1 MPRLH
6 HRPPNRGFTLV
17 ELLTVLTIISISIAI
32 AAGPIGRLINDGQ
45 SRAVKRDLFSLIN
58 YARTSAIEAGIPIT
72 LCPLDNSGSCSDNWS
87 LPLTVFRDIR
97 RQRKL
102 ANAADVMRVMDSPE
116 GKLKAK
122 TGNRKYLGFRPDGL
136 GREAAGN
143 LVWCPD
149 SGDRTLAFQIRINMG
164 GRPAFSHDTD
174 GDGIVEHPS
183 KGAITCS

>member
-1 MPRLH
+1 MTRLR
-6 HRPPNRGFTLV
+6 HRAPGRGFTLI
-17 ELLTVLTIISISIAI
+17 ELLIVLTIISVSIVM
-32 AAGPIGRLINDGQ
+32 AAGPLGQLINEGQ

-58 YARTSAIEAGIPIT
+58 YSRTRAIETGTPLT
-72 LCPLDNSGSCSDNWS
+72 LCPLDGAGSCSDNWS
-87 LPLTVFRDIR
+87 LPLTLFRDIR
-97 RQRKL
+97 RQRSL
-102 ANAADVMRVMDSPE
+102 SNSADIVRFMDSPE
-116 GKLKAK
+116 GTLKAN

-164 GRPAFSHDTD
+164 GRPTFSQDTD

-183 KGAITCS
+183 NGAITCS